1 MTNNKLTKETKEL
14 ESLCNQVKD
23 LEKIIEK
30 ERKQLDDG
38 KDKDKE
44 TKGNSDSQ

>member
-1 MTNNKLTKETKEL
+1 LR
-14 ESLCNQVKD
+14 NQVQD
-23 LEKIIEK
+23 LEKVIAK